1 MAMVYEILERVCKAR
16 HKSDKVKILKE
27 NETWALKDVI
37 KGSMDKNIK
46 WNLPTGTPPYTAYD
60 EHNHPANLQRENKN
74 FSYFVKGGKGDKLP
88 AYKREKIFLGML
100 ESVHPKDAELLI
112 DMINKK
118 TPEGLS
124 KPIVDEAFPGLLP
137 E

>member
-1 MAMVYEILERVCKAR
+1 
-16 HKSDKVKILKE
+16 
-27 NETWALKDVI
+27 
-37 KGSMDKNIK
+37 
-46 WNLPTGTPPYTAYD
+46 
-60 EHNHPANLQRENKN
+60 
-74 FSYFVKGGKGDKLP
+74 
-88 AYKREKIFLGML
+88 ML